1 MEIWAKLF
9 EANGR
14 QVLVT
19 KDYDDDEFPKVSFA
33 VRIDGAEL
41 SLGPVFK
48 GENGEKDRDKVF
60 EDADQEMADNFTKSF
75 IGCQTVLEAAQAL
88 TNKN

>member
-1 MEIWAKLF
+1 MEKWAKLF

-19 KDYDDDEFPKVSFA
+19 KEYDEDDLPKLSFA

-48 GENGEKDRDKVF
+48 GENGEADRDKIF
-60 EDADQEMADNFTKSF
+60 EAADQAMADNFTRPL
-75 IGCQTVLEAAQAL
+75 IGCQSVIEAAQAL
-88 TNKN
+88 TDKN